1 MKSYILIMTAIH
13 CVFCVVCYSKP
24 DSYNNFFFSVFVIY
38 FTVGFVDTLGEGMT
52 AMITKM
58 DQRIEELTP
67 PENRKEKES
76 ESKAI
81 GFFFM
86 FRLFIRTLSM
96 FAGGVMSSRGIN
108 IRVIY
113 VILFFSPL
121 SMFLYT
127 LFVFKEARVSPS
139 PPLKFANSSRKRRCG
154 TDAAK
159 LSLPSALSSRSLS
172 TQVFC
177 CHFYTTLS

>member
-1 MKSYILIMTAIH
+1 
-13 CVFCVVCYSKP
+13 
-24 DSYNNFFFSVFVIY
+24 
-38 FTVGFVDTLGEGMT
+38 MT

-67 PENRKEKES
+67 PEDRKEKEA

-96 FAGGVMSSRGIN
+96 FAGGSLSSRGVG

-121 SMFLYT
+121 GMFLYT
-127 LFVFKEARVSPS
+127 LLIFKEARVSP
-139 PPLKFANSSRKRRCG
+139 
-154 TDAAK
+154 
-159 LSLPSALSSRSLS
+159 
-172 TQVFC
+172 
-177 CHFYTTLS
+177 Y

>member
-1 MKSYILIMTAIH
+1 MF
-13 CVFCVVCYSKP
+13 FCVVCYLNP
-24 DSYNNFFFSVFVIY
+24 DSYSNFFVCVFFIYFSV
-38 FTVGFVDTLGEGMT
+38 GFIDTLGEGMT

-67 PENRKEKES
+67 PEDRKEKEA

-96 FAGGVMSSRGIN
+96 FAGGSLSSRGVG

-121 SMFLYT
+121 GMFLYT
-127 LFVFKEARVSPS
+127 LLIFKEARVSP
-139 PPLKFANSSRKRRCG
+139 
-154 TDAAK
+154 
-159 LSLPSALSSRSLS
+159 
-172 TQVFC
+172 
-177 CHFYTTLS
+177 Y

>member
-1 MKSYILIMTAIH
+1 MF
-13 CVFCVVCYSKP
+13 FCVVCYLNP
-24 DSYNNFFFSVFVIY
+24 DSYNNFFVCVFFIYFSV
-38 FTVGFVDTLGEGMT
+38 GFIDTLGEGMT

-67 PENRKEKES
+67 PEDRKEKES

-96 FAGGVMSSRGIN
+96 FLGSSLSSRGVG

-113 VILFFSPL
+113 FILFFAPL

-127 LFVFKEARVSPS
+127 LLIFKEARVS
-139 PPLKFANSSRKRRCG
+139 
-154 TDAAK
+154 
-159 LSLPSALSSRSLS
+159 SL
-172 TQVFC
+172 F
-177 CHFYTTLS
+177 